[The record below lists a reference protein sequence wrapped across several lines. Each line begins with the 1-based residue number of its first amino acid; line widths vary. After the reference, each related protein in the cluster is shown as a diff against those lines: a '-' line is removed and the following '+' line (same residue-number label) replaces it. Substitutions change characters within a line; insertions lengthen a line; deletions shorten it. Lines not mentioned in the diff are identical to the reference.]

1 MMRRRRWWIS
11 GAILGII
18 GLVGLCP
25 KSVRG
30 VNENEPVDSLLVLD
44 TIPLP
49 SLDYSMRVGG
59 DTLTLPDSCALWEE
73 FFDALDSLR
82 AGKDTVIHIVHL
94 GDSHIQAGHL
104 SGRVMRLFHQS
115 FGNAGRGWIAPFKL
129 TRTNE
134 PDDYFIRSVVRNWVT
149 GRCIQRTRKAPIGIG
164 GIGIR
169 SISPS
174 INFDIIM
181 TPKNGAGYAFNEA
194 ILYRGEKSMPML
206 PAGALKDS
214 VRTFRSDSIGV
225 PGLLADTFRIT
236 HRIDTLQLQSTRRKE
251 GTDRLLPASSF
262 DNVYY
267 GFQLR
272 NGEPGILYHSIG
284 VNGAM
289 YVNYTDEVYVR
300 QLALLN
306 PSLLIISMGTNE
318 TFGRRFS
325 STEFK
330 GQIRAFLAL
339 VKKEMPRTAILLTT
353 PPECYKRVWV
363 NKKRTYTRN
372 TNTERAARTIREV
385 AREEGVACWDLFTTT
400 GGKNSCRQWY
410 RSRLMSRDR
419 IHFKK
424 EGYQEQGTLLFRALM
439 ESYNHR
445 K

>member
-11 GAILGII
+11 VAILGII
-18 GLVGLCP
+18 GLVELCP

-30 VNENEPVDSLLVLD
+30 VNENEPVDSLLVRD

-49 SLDYSMRVGG
+49 SLAYSMRVGD
-59 DTLTLPDSCALWEE
+59 DTLTLPDSCALWDS

-82 AGKDTVIHIVHL
+82 AGKDTIIHIVHL

-169 SISPS
+169 STSPS

-289 YVNYTDEVYVR
+289 YVNYTDEAYVR

-372 TNTERAARTIREV
+372 TNTERAARAIREV
-385 AREEGVACWDLFTTT
+385 AHEEGVACWDLFTTT